1 MKKIV
6 IDIETTGINP
16 KNDRIL
22 EIGIIEVE
30 NWKIINE
37 FSTLLNPK
45 VKISENAYKVHKIS
59 EKMLIDAPTFE
70 EISSFIREKLN
81 GSLVFGYK
89 CLKFDLTFINYEL
102 FRVNKIPIFPIVVD
116 LSYLN
121 DFFNVRSLYQM
132 GKRIGIKISKKHRAL
147 SDAKITFKIIRWIV
161 EHFSEQIFENFIFKY
176 ESKLEKLVKITN
188 ENSYSKIIYRNR
200 YKISEYI
207 GFPVEINKNFL
218 IFYNSLNNKF
228 YKLYK
233 QRIIDVDYD

>member
-6 IDIETTGINP
+6 IDIETTGVNP

-22 EIGIIEVE
+22 EIGIIEIE
-30 NWKIINE
+30 DWKIINE

-45 VKISENAYKVHKIS
+45 VRISKNAYKVHKIS
-59 EKMLIDAPTFE
+59 EKMLVDAPTFE

-81 GSLVFGYK
+81 GSLVVGYK

-102 FRVNKIPIFPIVVD
+102 FRANKIPIFPVVID

-121 DFFNVRSLYQM
+121 DFFKAKSLYQI
-132 GKRIGIKISKKHRAL
+132 GKRIGIKINKKHRAL
-147 SDAKITFKIIRWIV
+147 FDAKITFKIIRWIV
-161 EHFSEQIFENFIFKY
+161 EHFSEEFLESFIFKY

-200 YKISEYI
+200 YKISEYV
-207 GFPVEINKNFL
+207 GFPIEINKNFL

-228 YKLYK
+228 YKLNK